1 MRSALPQ
8 NDKPTAAEPTRRKKR
23 SRFTSCS
30 PAETNSKLVPSAVA
44 QLRAA
49 LPEKKVEPF
58 TNATQSVKDV
68 TQPLENK
75 AFERAPPMKR
85 RRQSRFA
92 HAEDLLP
99 QLALPPPLPSTSF
112 DLAAIPI
119 APPKTLRINKE
130 AEKKHKLETVLKI
143 SDKDFLDTNPRS
155 NPHFDPSLR
164 KPPRAPR
171 PIRKDFKFIDQGAI
185 VARAEQHRH
194 RALVQARRDE
204 FTAKLT
210 NKSNISDLP
219 VLPPLEED
227 LSISTSS
234 QVPTAE
240 WWDLPFFVRPN
251 LTDKMK
257 DSKQSNTFTTSEIE
271 ELRDDDI
278 ATDIQIR
285 EERIT
290 HYIHH
295 PLPVESVKP
304 KKEPPVIPL
313 MLTKK
318 ETKKLRRQ
326 RRMEAQKEQQEMMA
340 AGLLPPL
347 PPKVKLSNM
356 MRVLT
361 TETSVD
367 PTKMEAEVRAQ
378 VEARRLRHE
387 ADNEARKKSGE
398 EKREKAR
405 HKREKDRASG
415 LHAAVFRVADLSF
428 VPHRFKVDRNAKQLE
443 LTGIMVLFNGCNV
456 VVVEGGEKALRK
468 YKALMLRRIDWSL
481 KEDKTVRK
489 EGADEDVKSNDSL
502 HMYSFNEKNISLP
515 LSSPVDN
522 NNDREETEGNGC
534 VLVWEGIISSTSF
547 KSFAVVRMRDESSCR
562 RVFSSHQVE
571 HYWDLCLQASP
582 VGNESLGIRR
592 L

>member
-1 MRSALPQ
+1 MRSAPPQ
-8 NDKPTAAEPTRRKKR
+8 NDKPTADPTRRKKR
-23 SRFTSCS
+23 SRFTSSS
-30 PAETNSKLVPSAVA
+30 PAAANSKLVPSAVA
-44 QLRAA
+44 QLRAT
-49 LPEKKVEPF
+49 LTEKKVEPP
-58 TNATQSVKDV
+58 TNAARDVKDV

-75 AFERAPPMKR
+75 EFERAPPIKR

-92 HAEDLLP
+92 HADDLT
-99 QLALPPPLPSTSF
+99 QLTPPPPALPTSF

-171 PIRKDFKFIDQGAI
+171 PIRKEFKFIDQGAI

-194 RALVQARRDE
+194 RALVQARRNE

-210 NKSNISDLP
+210 DKSNISDLP

-240 WWDLPFFVRPN
+240 WWDLPFIVRPN
-251 LTDKMK
+251 QTGRLK
-257 DSKQSNTFTTSEIE
+257 DPKQSNVLTTEIE
-271 ELRDDDI
+271 EMGDDNTT
-278 ATDIQIR
+278 TDIQIR

-295 PLPVESVKP
+295 PLPVESAKP

-326 RRMEAQKEQQEMMA
+326 RRMEAQKEQQEMIA

-378 VEARRLRHE
+378 VEARRLKHE
-387 ADNEARKKSGE
+387 AENEARKKSGE
-398 EKREKAR
+398 EKREKAH

-443 LTGIMVLFNGCNV
+443 LTGIMLLFNGCNV

-481 KEDKTVRK
+481 KEEKTVRK
-489 EGADEDVKSNDSL
+489 EDAGEDVKTNDNVQTHNS
-502 HMYSFNEKNISLP
+502 NEKDISLP
-515 LSSPVDN
+515 LSSPVDIN
-522 NNDREETEGNGC
+522 NNSEETEGNGC

-562 RVFSSHQVE
+562 RMFSSHRVE

>member
-1 MRSALPQ
+1 M
-8 NDKPTAAEPTRRKKR
+8 NEKPIAEPSRRKKR
-23 SRFTSCS
+23 SRFTSSS
-30 PAETNSKLVPSAVA
+30 PAEANPKLVPPAVA

-49 LPEKKVEPF
+49 LPEKKVEPT
-58 TNATQSVKDV
+58 TNATGPAKYVN
-68 TQPLENK
+68 QPFENN
-75 AFERAPPMKR
+75 AIERAPPFKR

-92 HAEDLLP
+92 HAEDLTQLTSPHPSLP
-99 QLALPPPLPSTSF
+99 TSF

-130 AEKKHKLETVLKI
+130 AEKKHKLEAVLKI

-164 KPPRAPR
+164 RPPRAPR
-171 PIRKDFKFIDQGAI
+171 PIRKEFKFVDQGAI
-185 VARAEQHRH
+185 VARAAQNRH
-194 RALVQARRDE
+194 RALAQARRDE
-204 FTAKLT
+204 FIAKLT
-210 NKSNISDLP
+210 DKSNISDLP

-227 LSISTSS
+227 ISIPISS

-240 WWDLPFFVRPN
+240 WWDLPFIVRSNQTDN
-251 LTDKMK
+251 LKNP
-257 DSKQSNTFTTSEIE
+257 SQSNPFSIE
-271 ELRDDDI
+271 VEENRDTDI
-278 ATDIQIR
+278 PIDIQIR

-304 KKEPPVIPL
+304 KKEHPIIPL

-326 RRMEAQKEQQEMMA
+326 RRMEAQKEQQEMIA

-347 PPKVKLSNM
+347 PPKVKLNNM

-361 TETSVD
+361 TEVSVD
-367 PTKMEAEVRAQ
+367 PTKMETEVRAQ
-378 VEARRLRHE
+378 VEARRLKHE
-387 ADNEARKKSGE
+387 AENEARKKSGE

-405 HKREKDRASG
+405 HKREKDRAAG

-468 YKALMLRRIDWSL
+468 YKALMLRRIDWTL
-481 KEDKTVRK
+481 KEEKTETK
-489 EGADEDVKSNDSL
+489 EFSDEDISGNDKL
-502 HMYSFNEKNISLP
+502 HTHSSNEKGISVP

-522 NNDREETEGNGC
+522 NNNREKTEGNGC

-562 RVFSSHQVE
+562 RMFSSHRVE

-582 VGNESLGIRR
+582 VGNESLGVRR
-592 L
+592 M